1 MMKKIYSTII
11 LGLLAVYSAM
21 ALDESDVNC
30 YDVLGVALG
39 SVIITEVYYDSYKR
53 EDMAAPIHHRGEY
66 VELYNTT
73 NTEISLANWVIKD
86 NHTKF
91 YFPSNAVI
99 PPNGYVIYTYG
110 SSSDPSE
117 YSFQTMHGTSSYNN
131 VHIYKSSGI
140 GKPILNNTG
149 DYVEL
154 YNNAGAIM
162 DYVGFGVQFRGET
175 WNVTARNSQKSPN
188 SIQRVNAQSIV
199 QGMTISQI
207 SDPSFYQKL
216 SKTPFGLPQTG
227 QAPTLSANNKTICG
241 NASTFGLS
249 ASSTNNGYQSTSY
262 QWYTSSSMTS
272 VWKSGSNVTGD
283 ASMITGSSKDFWVKG
298 TNTYGLSSSK
308 KVTVTKSASPTLLE
322 DQYFVI
328 ESDDSRII
336 VPAGLQQNETME
348 YYLNGT
354 YMEEGVL
361 NIDLTEY
368 SAGIYTFEVYT
379 ILAQMCVTNIAAII
393 EVEIKEQK
401 SIDVTNIFAYKYDH
415 RNRMVEKQ
423 VPGADPVYM
432 VYDNRDRL
440 VLTQDANQRESS
452 QWLFTKYDALN
463 RPVATGIY
471 TDATNTTRDDMQTY
485 VNGEVG
491 TNTTWFEQLGTA
503 IARYD
508 NSSFPTIPLES
519 DYLTV
524 TYYDNYTASVTWAM
538 DYVDAQLTQTTNDDY
553 TTDEAHNDKVKGQ
566 VTASMVKN
574 LEDNT
579 WLETTVYYDD
589 KYRVIQTVAKNHLGG
604 LDRTSSLYD
613 FVGKVL
619 ETISEH
625 DDTDNINTIDETF
638 TYDHAGR
645 LMNIK
650 QTLNSE
656 DKVVVLANEYNE
668 LGELIEKNL
677 HGTPDPDDP
686 EITLYE
692 QSVDYRYNIRGWL
705 TSINDSNLSS
715 EGQAEVVADD
725 YFGMELLYNNEEIL
739 LGNKG
744 LFNGNISAV
753 KWNYNMIDAPKQA
766 YTYTYD
772 AMNRITA
779 ANSKTTAAW
788 IDGSTDMSVGEYDLN
803 GNIKSLTRGTLGGEI
818 DLLTYNYGAGTTLS
832 NQLLSVSD
840 ASGNAEGFKDGNA
853 GSDDYSYDANGNMT
867 ADKNKAIALIEY
879 NHLNLPN
886 KVTKNEGQY
895 IKYIYDAVGIKL
907 AQEVYDKDGAL
918 QKRTDYSGAYIYE
931 STGTD
936 PSELQF
942 IQTSEG
948 RIIVSD
954 VSSEY
959 QYHLK
964 DHLGNTRV
972 TFTTNENVDTYLA
985 TIEEEYRAYET
996 SVFDNVDETESHKQ
1010 EFNHTPSDENVAIP
1024 AYSSILFNNKPDYND
1039 QTVGPAISIKVD
1051 RGDKVDIESY
1061 AQYVGYTG
1069 DGSKVA
1075 GNALLG
1081 AVASAFTPINATAE
1095 VVQQII
1101 DQFAAAGVGATS
1113 PGAEED
1119 APAAFLTFLLFDK
1132 DFNPVALLDG
1142 GAGFDGV
1149 TTNADGAF
1157 EKLEIPTVEITE
1169 SGYMYIYVSNE
1180 DVANVNVHF
1189 DDLRITHTK
1198 SKIVQMDDYYPFG
1211 LTFNS
1216 FKREDGK
1223 VNDFLYNG
1231 KEMQDELD
1239 IGWMDYGARM
1249 YDAAIGRFNHIDP
1262 MADSRNWLSPYNYVQ
1277 NNPIMRIDPNGML
1290 DDDYKIHANGDIVR
1304 NKTDDKTDSFTYVD
1318 SDGTEHNIGT
1328 YAKNENNLIQLG
1340 DVNYSS
1346 GDVSV
1351 NITAK
1356 PGNASEL
1363 NVSGSGMASLI
1374 GASANSGEELY
1385 VTRASN
1391 SDGTSPGDSESH
1403 VNGNN
1408 LDIRFAQ
1415 NNGSRSSLNYNGNL
1429 SNFNKI
1435 DQTASASMNA
1445 GLKKFGW
1452 KSIKASTLTITNTS
1466 IINGVS
1472 TPSSSS
1478 YSISGTSNLTNHYDH
1493 QHLQGYNPTIQTRTR
1508 PSAVSTRKVT
1518 SIPSMR

>member
-99 PPNGYVIYTYG
+99 PANGYVIYTYG

-117 YSFQTMHGTSSYNN
+117 YSFQTMHGTSSNNN

-423 VPGADPVYM
+423 VPGAGTVYM

-440 VLTQDANQRESS
+440 VLTQDAIQREEN
-452 QWLFTKYDALN
+452 QWLFTKYDVFN
-463 RPVATGIY
+463 RPVATGMY
-471 TDATNTTRDDMQTY
+471 TDAATRNDMQVA
-485 VNGEVG
+485 VNNYYDNLEAQQA
-491 TNTTWFEQLGTA
+491 WFESIGTE
-503 IARYD
+503 RHDYD
-508 NSSFPTIPLES
+508 NKSFPQEPIET
-519 DYLTV
+519 DYHTS
-524 TYYDNYTASVTWAM
+524 TYYDNYTVVDTWDM
-538 DYVDAQLTQTTNDDY
+538 GYVDTKLSQTTNADY
-553 TTDEAHNDKVKGQ
+553 TTPTTENTAVKGQ
-566 VTASMVKN
+566 VTGSIVKN
-574 LEDNT
+574 LDDNN
-579 WLETTVYYDD
+579 WLKTASYYDD
-589 KYRVIQTVAKNHLGG
+589 KYRVIQIVADNHLNGS
-604 LDRTSSLYD
+604 DRTSSLYD

-619 ETISEH
+619 QTETEHIDASE
-625 DDTDNINTIDETF
+625 TYTIRQTF
-638 TYDHAGR
+638 SYDHAGR
-645 LMNIK
+645 VMDVK
-650 QTLNSE
+650 QTLNNE
-656 DKVVVLANEYNE
+656 ADGEIILLANNYNE

-677 HGTPDPDDP
+677 HGTPDVDDP
-686 EITLYE
+686 TQTQYA
-692 QSVDYRYNIRGWL
+692 QSVDYSYNIRGWL
-705 TSINDSNLSS
+705 TSINDSNLAD
-715 EGQAEVVADD
+715 EDQAEVLAND
-725 YFGMELLYNNEEIL
+725 YFGMELLYNSEETL
-739 LGNKG
+739 LGNESM
-744 LFNGNISAV
+744 FNGNISAV
-753 KWNYNMIDAPKQA
+753 KWNNNQIGATQQA
-766 YTYTYD
+766 YTYSYD
-772 AMNRITA
+772 AMNRITT
-779 ANSKTTAAW
+779 ANSKKTAAW
-788 IDGSTDMSVGEYDLN
+788 INGSTDMSVGEYDLN

-818 DLLTYNYGAGTTLS
+818 DLLTYNYGAGTALS
-832 NQLLSVSD
+832 NQLLSVTD
-840 ASGNAEGFKDGNA
+840 ASGNAEGFKDGST
-853 GSDDYSYDANGNMT
+853 GSDDYFYDVNGNMT
-867 ADKNKAIALIEY
+867 VDKNKEIALIEY
-879 NHLNLPN
+879 NHLNLPK
-886 KVTKNEGQY
+886 KVTKNDGQY
-895 IKYIYDAVGIKL
+895 IRYIYDAVGIKL
-907 AQEVYDKDGAL
+907 AQEVYDNKDAL
-918 QKRTDYSGAYIYE
+918 QKRTDYSGAYIYK
-931 STGTD
+931 SIGTD
-936 PSELQF
+936 PAELQF
-942 IQTSEG
+942 IQTYEG

-954 VSSEY
+954 GTFEY
-959 QYHLK
+959 QYNIK

-972 TFTTNENVDTYLA
+972 TFTTNENVDIYLA
-985 TIEEEYRAYET
+985 TM
-996 SVFDNVDETESHKQ
+996 ETENENNEIEKLFS
-1010 EFNHTPSDENVAIP
+1010 NLDTRDVSTVANNTPGGNEASELDDTKPIGPSIMIP
-1024 AYSSILFNNKPDYND
+1024 
-1039 QTVGPAISIKVD
+1039 VD
-1051 RGDKVDIESY
+1051 RGDRLDMQVWGYYES
-1061 AQYVGYTG
+1061 GTG
-1069 DGSKVA
+1069 FNTSAPAGMINNIADAFGGS
-1075 GNALLG
+1075 LG
-1081 AVASAFTPINATAE
+1081 AIGEAGAIYNGLSSAL
-1095 VVQQII
+1095 V
-1101 DQFAAAGVGATS
+1101 AAGFGGTN
-1113 PGAEED
+1113 D
-1119 APAAFLTFLLFDK
+1119 DTRPAAYLNYIVLDENYNYAGDEIWGFEQMPETANAKLQMITF
-1132 DFNPVALLDG
+1132 PSV
-1142 GAGFDGV
+1142 
-1149 TTNADGAF
+1149 
-1157 EKLEIPTVEITE
+1157 LEIEKP
-1169 SGYMYIYVSNE
+1169 GYIFVYVSYESQIHNR
-1180 DVANVNVHF
+1180 VFF
-1189 DDLRITHTK
+1189 DDLQITHTK

-1211 LTFNS
+1211 LTFNE

-1223 VNDFLYNG
+1223 GNKMNTFQDQELVTDLDVNWVSFKWRNHQPD
-1231 KEMQDELD
+1231 
-1239 IGWMDYGARM
+1239 
-1249 YDAAIGRFNHIDP
+1249 IGRFFNVDP
-1262 MADSRNWLSPYNYVQ
+1262 LAEDYYYNSPYAFSENHVVAHVELEGLEKMHFTKAAQ
-1277 NNPIMRIDPNGML
+1277 L
-1290 DDDYKIHANGDIVR
+1290 
-1304 NKTDDKTDSFTYVD
+1304 NKQFGRAFSAQRQTSGGKKFAEKFYSQKSYNLLYHKFDSYESGTHTTLNSVDSFKKLAGSRKSFKGITLDEFKAALEGSEGVVIIGVD
-1318 SDGTEHNIGT
+1318 IPESNEVEGAYTLNHEEFHGMDTLEGNKKSQEEEHGEYYNIEPTKYSPDDSKVKTESK
-1328 YAKNENNLIQLG
+1328 YK
-1340 DVNYSS
+1340 DS
-1346 GDVSV
+1346 
-1351 NITAK
+1351 TAK
-1356 PGNASEL
+1356 KQIDEIDKIYESQFKT
-1363 NVSGSGMASLI
+1363 NV
-1374 GASANSGEELY
+1374 
-1385 VTRASN
+1385 
-1391 SDGTSPGDSESH
+1391 
-1403 VNGNN
+1403 NN
-1408 LDIRFAQ
+1408 
-1415 NNGSRSSLNYNGNL
+1415 
-1429 SNFNKI
+1429 
-1435 DQTASASMNA
+1435 
-1445 GLKKFGW
+1445 
-1452 KSIKASTLTITNTS
+1452 
-1466 IINGVS
+1466 
-1472 TPSSSS
+1472 
-1478 YSISGTSNLTNHYDH
+1478 
-1493 QHLQGYNPTIQTRTR
+1493 
-1508 PSAVSTRKVT
+1508 
-1518 SIPSMR
+1518 